1 MHSLNGNREHRG
13 RGIRCPSFLRNKQ
26 DDIKA
31 VLKDHKPHIV
41 GLGEA
46 NFKYEHDIQDVT
58 IPGYKLHVDSALGCP
73 ELGSTARV
81 VVYTQD
87 LIRVKRRHDL
97 EDTKVS
103 AIWLE
108 CGLPNQKGVLIC
120 MGYRQWRLL
129 GQPDDSS
136 ASVAEQFARW
146 AIFVGKWETALQEGK
161 EVIVMMDANLD
172 HLTWRN
178 CISLPSHHSSNCLK
192 SLIDLLFERILP
204 LGVSQ
209 LVSGATRFE
218 RGQPSTGL
226 DHVYSNKPDKLSP
239 IYTYF
244 TGMSDHK
251 LIKITRYTKSFKQ
264 LPRYV
269 RKRSFKEFNEEVF
282 HQKLAECNLAEV
294 LACTDTDSASQ
305 LLVSKLTDILN
316 NLAPVTT
323 IQVRSCYVPGLSK
336 KTKQLQ
342 IERNEAHKKAAQSGD
357 LESF

>member
-1 MHSLNGNREHRG
+1 MVIE
-13 RGIRCPSFLRNKQ
+13 RCPSFLRNKQ

-192 SLIDLLFERILP
+192 SLIDLLFERILE
-204 LGVSQ
+204 LVNWSQELQDLKGVSQ
-209 LVSGATRFE
+209 VLV
-218 RGQPSTGL
+218 
-226 DHVYSNKPDKLSP
+226 
-239 IYTYF
+239 I
-244 TGMSDHK
+244 
-251 LIKITRYTKSFKQ
+251 
-264 LPRYV
+264 
-269 RKRSFKEFNEEVF
+269 
-282 HQKLAECNLAEV
+282 
-294 LACTDTDSASQ
+294 
-305 LLVSKLTDILN
+305 
-316 NLAPVTT
+316 
-323 IQVRSCYVPGLSK
+323 
-336 KTKQLQ
+336 
-342 IERNEAHKKAAQSGD
+342 
-357 LESF
+357 